1 MINEDVE
8 SKVMVDS
15 KAMAG
20 ARALCAW
27 VRRCRVAA
35 GEVHGGVICEAV
47 GSNGGVS
54 VVVRSRGREML
65 YADGGS
71 RAGAVKSSQNF
82 PGGRAAAPKSGPP
95 V

>member
-35 GEVHGGVICEAV
+35 GEVHGGVICAAV
-47 GSNGGVS
+47 GVS

-71 RAGAVKSSQNF
+71 RAGAVKSSQNL